1 MMQLSATDKI
11 KIIMMKQKINNPDLG
26 KLLGVTKQSI
36 GVKLNKNNLS
46 EKELDQLCKA
56 LNCSYEIIFTMNDTK
71 ENI

>member
-1 MMQLSATDKI
+1 MQLSATDKI
-11 KIIMMKQKINNPDLG
+11 RIIMMKQNINNPDLG

-46 EKELDQLCKA
+46 EKELSELCKA

-71 ENI
+71 EII